1 MDTGVPGG
9 KDKRYSN
16 LTPTISSYLWI
27 YSEET
32 KEQCNGINVNNIC
45 IVSSVDL
52 HRLDYKYD
60 PQKNHQTFF
69 HNKFFIEKDQVVMDC
84 AETELV
90 RRNREECLKDAE
102 SLHIKNLSINP
113 YYSACD
119 SAWQQS

>member
-9 KDKRYSN
+9 KDERYSN
-16 LTPTISSYLWI
+16 LIPTISSYLWMKT
-27 YSEET
+27 E
-32 KEQCNGINVNNIC
+32 KQCNGIIVNEIC

-52 HRLDYKYD
+52 HRLNYKYD
-60 PQKNHQTFF
+60 HQKNHQTFF
-69 HNKFFIEKDQVVMDC
+69 HNKFYIEKDQVVINC

-119 SAWQQS
+119 SAWQRS